1 MSSAIATTA
10 YWRAAGTRREKTKK
24 HAPARGTTADTG
36 RAFGFYLCIYFSM
49 LKLRVAGMTYLKYA
63 NLCAEVVRAQLK
75 EPFLSKACSPRLP
88 FPIALPW
95 VAAAGWSAPGRCPP
109 RWADRRRGGPQAKPR
124 ETVYYK
130 ATSYVAGKAEK
141 PGAWRGCS

>member
-24 HAPARGTTADTG
+24 TRPCSGDHSGHRT
-36 RAFGFYLCIYFSM
+36 RLVSINAFISM

-109 RWADRRRGGPQAKPR
+109 GWADRRRGGPQAKPR